1 MAKRNGRKAAL
12 KITVRSWR
20 AIMASD
26 QGVYA
31 SQFVQSTIPHDPH
44 RIDIRKDEMVMAEK
58 GCDILW
64 P

>member
-1 MAKRNGRKAAL
+1 
-12 KITVRSWR
+12 
-20 AIMASD
+20 MASD